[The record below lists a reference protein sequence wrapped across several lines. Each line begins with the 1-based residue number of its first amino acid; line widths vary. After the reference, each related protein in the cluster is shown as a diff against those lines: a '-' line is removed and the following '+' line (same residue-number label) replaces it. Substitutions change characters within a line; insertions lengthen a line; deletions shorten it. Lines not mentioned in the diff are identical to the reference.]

1 MATID
6 SKKISQQLGQKY
18 QFSNNTFERLVKTAP
33 KDPIQ
38 VWVGDDK
45 QPDFKPQYKVR
56 RWGEVDFSIR
66 AEEHS
71 LATVEMVGEKIVY
84 KHPKFDVEMFD
95 EPGAGEDGGFEFQWK
110 LYGVPDSNVL
120 KATIVT
126 DGLNFFFQPPLTQ
139 QEIDEGASRP
149 ENVVGSYA
157 VYHATKGGMND
168 IAGMEYKV
176 GKAFHIF
183 RPKVTDA
190 NGVETWGELN
200 IDEQNGLLTVTID
213 QTWLDNAV
221 YPVMVDPTFG
231 YTSIGVTESNNYD
244 TVRSYVTSALS
255 SNGTLDKIS
264 YYSASFD
271 AGSDRF
277 KGAVYSISGSTG
289 TLVAS
294 TAEVIL
300 SSSTLAWVDSNFSS
314 EAVSSGTVYYAVTNG
329 GQDSSNAIKIRYDS
343 IAGQSRFGTVSGDD
357 YTNGSY
363 TFPTPFTFNNGASV
377 FSIYATYTAEGGSAS
392 QSP

>member
-176 GKAFHIF
+176 GKAFHIY

-190 NGVETWGELN
+190 NGAEIWGELN
-200 IDEQNGLLTVTID
+200 IDEQNGLLTVTVD
-213 QTWLDNAV
+213 QNFLDNAV
-221 YPVMVDPTFG
+221 YPVIVDPTLG
-231 YTSIGVTESNNYD
+231 YTSIGGSWDVP
-244 TVRSYVTSALS
+244 AL
-255 SNGTLDKIS
+255 
-264 YYSASFD
+264 
-271 AGSDRF
+271 
-277 KGAVYSISGSTG
+277 V
-289 TLVAS
+289 
-294 TAEVIL
+294 
-300 SSSTLAWVDSNFSS
+300 
-314 EAVSSGTVYYAVTNG
+314 
-329 GQDSSNAIKIRYDS
+329 
-343 IAGQSRFGTVSGDD
+343 
-357 YTNGSY
+357 
-363 TFPTPFTFNNGASV
+363 
-377 FSIYATYTAEGGSAS
+377 
-392 QSP
+392 